1 MRLRPRVVCFAAS
14 FDWFLSG
21 ERVLPCEMRNL
32 SLLVASLAFLLGACE
47 RHNWEDTDE
56 NGNNKIENSEKG
68 TKRLYKEHKDEDGK
82 H

>member
-1 MRLRPRVVCFAAS
+1 
-14 FDWFLSG
+14 
-21 ERVLPCEMRNL
+21 MRNL

-47 RHNWEDTDE
+47 RHNWEDTDK

>member
-1 MRLRPRVVCFAAS
+1 MKILGMFA
-14 FDWFLSG
+14 
-21 ERVLPCEMRNL
+21 
-32 SLLVASLAFLLGACE
+32 ASLAFLFGACE

-56 NGNNKIENSEKG
+56 NGDNIIDKNEKG